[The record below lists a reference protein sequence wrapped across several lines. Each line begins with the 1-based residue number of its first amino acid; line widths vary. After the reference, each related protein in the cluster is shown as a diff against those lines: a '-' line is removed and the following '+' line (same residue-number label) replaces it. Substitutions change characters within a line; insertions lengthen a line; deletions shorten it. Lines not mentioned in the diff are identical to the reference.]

1 MKRDLILIENR
12 IKFLRLEIQK
22 IKKQRIEN
30 AGKIALK
37 YFAKESDLN
46 DANFLK
52 FATEFKAFLIDKPEV
67 KNAAGK

>member
-37 YFAKESDLN
+37 YFAKENDLT

-52 FATEFKAFLIDKPEV
+52 FTTEFKAFLIDNPEV